1 MKVHQ
6 QKEGSD
12 AMGMTKEERRRYI
25 EDWQKEN
32 IRRVTVKLNKA
43 ADADIIEKLDNLD
56 QQDSVQGYIKRLI
69 REDIDK

>member
-1 MKVHQ
+1 
-6 QKEGSD
+6 
-12 AMGMTKEERRRYI
+12 MGMTKEERRRYI